1 MFFCNLVFMYKA
13 IIFDLGKVIF
23 DVSFDRTYQYW
34 ATASGSKFEDIK
46 HRFKFDEVY
55 DKFET
60 AELTAP
66 EFRTKMSEKLNIN
79 LSDAEFD
86 VGWCNL
92 YLRKYD
98 GIDNL
103 LNELKKNYKIIALS
117 NTNEIHARV
126 WKVKYKETLA
136 LFDKVFSSYEMKAR
150 KPSKESYQ
158 MVLDHLQLKP
168 EETVFLDDNIL
179 NCEGAKMLG
188 MTTILV
194 TSQEQMKAELKNLG
208 LL

>member
-1 MFFCNLVFMYKA
+1 MYKA

-23 DVSFDRTYQYW
+23 DMSFDRTYQYW
-34 ATASGSKFEDIK
+34 ATASGTKFEDIK
-46 HRFKFDEVY
+46 HRFKFDDVY
-55 DKFET
+55 NKFET
-60 AELTAP
+60 AELSPA
-66 EFRTKMSEKLNIN
+66 EFRSKMSEKLNIS

-98 GIDNL
+98 GIDTL
-103 LNELKKNYKIIALS
+103 LSELKQSHKIVAFS

-126 WKVKYKETLA
+126 WKVKYKETLG
-136 LFDKVFSSYEMKAR
+136 LFEKVYSSHEMKAR

-158 MVLDHLQLKP
+158 MILDDLKLKP
-168 EETVFLDDNIL
+168 EETLFLDDNIL

-188 MTTILV
+188 MHTVLV
-194 TSQEQMKAELKNLG
+194 TGQEQMRTELRNLG
-208 LL
+208 LIK